1 MSKSITPNEVLNFW
15 FSERVKPLWFK
26 KSDEFDREIKQRFI
40 ATYQLAQTGELNSWR
55 DRSFN
60 LLSLIIILDQFPRNM
75 FRNTAQAF
83 ATDAQAVALTKYAL
97 NHNYPQDLTLEQQI
111 FLYMPLMH
119 SENKA
124 DQALSVELFQALGK
138 EDNLNFAIQH
148 QAVIDRFGR
157 FPHRNQILGRESTPA
172 EKEFLTQ
179 PGSSF

>member
-1 MSKSITPNEVLNFW
+1 
-15 FSERVKPLWFK
+15 
-26 KSDEFDREIKQRFI
+26 
-40 ATYQLAQTGELNSWR
+40 
-55 DRSFN
+55 
-60 LLSLIIILDQFPRNM
+60 M

-97 NHNYPQDLTLEQQI
+97 SHNYPQKLTIEQQI

-124 DQALSVELFQALGK
+124 DQALSVELFQELGK
-138 EDNLNFAIQH
+138 EDNLDFAIKH

-157 FPHRNQILGRESTPA
+157 FLHRNQILSRESTQA
-172 EKEFLTQ
+172 EAEFLTQ